1 MFRASLWGIFM
12 PIVRETD
19 CVPLPMAVC
28 SVKGDSIKCSV
39 MNYTLYV
46 SPFTGQTTIGSGTQL
61 VLLTMGV
68 KMPETCWDNID

>member
-1 MFRASLWGIFM
+1 
-12 PIVRETD
+12 
-19 CVPLPMAVC
+19 
-28 SVKGDSIKCSV
+28 

-68 KMPETCWDNID
+68 KMPETC